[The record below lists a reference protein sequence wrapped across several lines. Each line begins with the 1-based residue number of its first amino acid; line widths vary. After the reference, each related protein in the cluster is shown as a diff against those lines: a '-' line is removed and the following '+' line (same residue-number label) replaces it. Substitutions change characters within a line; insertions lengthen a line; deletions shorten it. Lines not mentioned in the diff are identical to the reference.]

1 MSRRSFS
8 FELLA
13 NNSPGDGDSAN
24 LYGSD
29 FMGDEK
35 SDKPRRRR
43 RKNRSRKTSVG
54 DLSPISPIPDESG
67 SHLST
72 LNSSLL
78 PPLPYSVDSFAYPS
92 DWPLGISPTES
103 SPSVSAES
111 PSVPLLITSRSLER
125 EPSSLGV
132 VREYRSGSSAGWDH
146 RDSNQLDSLKLFA
159 STGSELSCHAAK
171 DDSRLR
177 ETLEETLGNIKEG
190 SVTDSVVYTVDKVAR
205 VQGASERSLLK
216 SPSFRENLSS
226 GVPDFSA
233 ANGGI
238 VEPSFA
244 PGALF
249 PPTELRQRL
258 VERSVSK
265 HNDDNCVEDMPTVV
279 NSKQRSLID
288 SNLGTSSDEHATPP
302 PQKIRLGTFATPQLK
317 DWERLMAAN
326 NHPPPVELSPLQYI
340 RGEVFGGSTLRNTN
354 AAGSDQRREQVYNTM
369 FHVPWRCELLIDVGF
384 FVCLDAFLSLFTVIP
399 ARIIMYFWH
408 HIRNLFKRR
417 QFQRPVAAELCD
429 FGCLIVLVVGVAVL
443 RQADISIIYHW
454 IRCQGI
460 VKLYVIFN
468 VLEVDTVERFHI
480 LTHVL
485 FVWAQNVEN
494 AEESLWLKF
503 FYNAGMVFF
512 CEMIVDV
519 IKHSFLAKFNEVKP
533 ATYSQ
538 FLQALCTQTLSSQSH
553 EVHKTMAFVPLAPA
567 CVVCDEN
574 PVSCVCVMHPRRTLL
589 VEMARYDAFRRRY
602 ICCSVPLENRHW
614 FEFTNTR

>member
-1 MSRRSFS
+1 MASKMSRRSIS

-24 LYGSD
+24 TYGSD
-29 FMGDEK
+29 FVGDEK

-78 PPLPYSVDSFAYPS
+78 PPLPNSVDSFAYPS

-111 PSVPLLITSRSLER
+111 PSAPLLLTSRPMER
-125 EPSSLGV
+125 GTSGLGV
-132 VREYRSGSSAGWDH
+132 VREYGSGSPTGWDH
-146 RDSNQLDSLKLFA
+146 GDSHHLDSVKLLA
-159 STGSELSCHAAK
+159 SIGSELSRHAVK

-177 ETLEETLGNIKEG
+177 ETLEETLGHRKEG
-190 SVTDSVVYTVDKVAR
+190 SVTDSVVYLVDKAAL
-205 VQGASERSLLK
+205 VQGASERSPLRSL
-216 SPSFRENLSS
+216 SFRENPS

-258 VERSVSK
+258 VERSVNK
-265 HNDDNCVEDMPTVV
+265 HSDDKIVEDMSTIV
-279 NSKQRSLID
+279 NSKQRSRTD
-288 SNLGTSSDEHATPP
+288 SNPGISSDEHATPP

-326 NHPPPVELSPLQYI
+326 THPPPVELSPLQYI

-399 ARIIMYFWH
+399 ARIIMYFWQ
-408 HIRNLFKRR
+408 HISNFFKRR

-468 VLEVDTVERFHI
+468 VLEIFDKLCQSFGADV
-480 LTHVL
+480 LQVL
-485 FVWAQNVEN
+485 FNSAMSVE
-494 AEESLWLKF
+494 S
-503 FYNAGMVFF
+503 
-512 CEMIVDV
+512 CR
-519 IKHSFLAKFNEVKP
+519 
-533 ATYSQ
+533 
-538 FLQALCTQTLSSQSH
+538 
-553 EVHKTMAFVPLAPA
+553 
-567 CVVCDEN
+567 DEN
-574 PVSCVCVMHPRRTLL
+574 LS
-589 VEMARYDAFRRRY
+589 VEMARFALDQCIAIFTYHILHRY
-602 ICCSVPLENRHW
+602 V
-614 FEFTNTR
+614 